1 MRGEIEPDENFW
13 KVSVNGRIRF
23 FSDLDRALEGLRKE
37 IVKEVSKWGKEED
50 EKESPHRKEDCVS
63 GTQS

>member
-37 IVKEVSKWGKEED
+37 IVKGVSKWGKG
-50 EKESPHRKEDCVS
+50 RR
-63 GTQS
+63 